1 MVLYRSA
8 EDIRQSCI
16 YAPHMG
22 VLRTDSYEEMNMTAI
37 HYLQ

>member
-22 VLRTDSYEEMNMTAI
+22 VLPTDSYEEMNMAAI
-37 HYLQ
+37 RHPQ